1 MILTAGNGSGVI
13 RFTRGAVGERPSV
26 DCRQLSK
33 KGGKVIFTRQQG
45 WKLCANCGC
54 DKTKHVGNS
63 LLGSGKKCTTQNC
76 PCVFFREK

>member
-1 MILTAGNGSGVI
+1 
-13 RFTRGAVGERPSV
+13 
-26 DCRQLSK
+26 
-33 KGGKVIFTRQQG
+33 VIFARQQG